1 MAGLTLLIALQHAL
15 LAAEPASYEVAFK
28 DAQTRNRPLMVL
40 IGAPWCPGCQTMKT
54 QLLPQM
60 ARQGRLDSV
69 SYATIN
75 ADEEQELASQLMRG
89 SGIPQLIIFSKR
101 ADGKWHREQITGE
114 ADEKGV
120 QMLIT
125 RAITAHESTMQTAG
139 GGN

>member
-1 MAGLTLLIALQHAL
+1 MAGISLVIVLQHAI
-15 LAAEPASYEVAFK
+15 LAADPASYEVAFK

-40 IGAPWCPGCQTMKT
+40 IGTPWCPGCQTMKAK
-54 QLLPQM
+54 LLPEM

-75 ADEEQELASQLMRG
+75 ADEEPELASQLMRG
-89 SGIPQLIIFSKR
+89 SGIPQLIIFSKKP
-101 ADGKWHREQITGE
+101 DGHWHREQITGE

-120 QMLIT
+120 EKLIT
-125 RAITAHESTMQTAG
+125 RAVAAHEATMQTAG